1 MMSPRRRPADIRST
15 SPRDARAYASK
26 AHEFLQAARSSL
38 EAGNNVAAAGNAVHA
53 GIAAADAIAAA
64 RAGSVWRGEHGQ
76 APAHLEAAAGEDGR
90 QAARQLR
97 RLLPLKTTAEYD
109 PDPVPSARA
118 RMAVQAAERMVDIAD
133 RVLAGVA

>member
-53 GIAAADAIAAA
+53 GIAAADTIAAA
-64 RAGSVWRGEHGQ
+64 RAGSVWRGEHGRRQ
-76 APAHLEAAAGEDGR
+76 RTWRPPLERTGLR
-90 QAARQLR
+90 Q
-97 RLLPLKTTAEYD
+97 
-109 PDPVPSARA
+109 PVSFVGSCR
-118 RMAVQAAERMVDIAD
+118 
-133 RVLAGVA
+133 